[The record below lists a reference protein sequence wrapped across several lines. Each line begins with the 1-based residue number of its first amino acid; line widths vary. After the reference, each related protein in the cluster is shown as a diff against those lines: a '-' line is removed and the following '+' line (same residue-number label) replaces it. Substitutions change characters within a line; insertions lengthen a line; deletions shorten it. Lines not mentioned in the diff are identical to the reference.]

1 MNKSQLLRNLAR
13 KAGLCDKWFSE
24 WSDNESDDALLERY
38 IKGIDFCILHD
49 YPSLPIIRSTF
60 DEDTLRRHNIYLDAK
75 SVTVNSP
82 QPVSV
87 FLGTSKANIAAS
99 AYSVSDIYVR
109 HNSAVHIHA
118 RDHAIVSVTVYD
130 QAKVVATIEGQA
142 KVHIYNRSDR
152 TTIVAQTGITVR
164 Q

>member
-24 WSDNESDDALLERY
+24 WSDNESDDALLDRY

-49 YPSLPIIRSTF
+49 YPSIPIIRSTF
-60 DEDTLRRHNIYLDAK
+60 DDETLSRHNIFLDAK

-87 FLGTSKANIAAS
+87 FLGSSKANVTAS
-99 AYSVSDIYVR
+99 AFSVSDIYVR
-109 HNSAVHIHA
+109 HNSKLRIHA
-118 RDHAIVSVTVYD
+118 RDHAIVAITVYD
-130 QAKVVATIEGQA
+130 NAEIVATSEGQA
-142 KVHIYNRSDR
+142 KVFIYNRSNKS
-152 TTIVAQTGITVR
+152 TIVAQKDMVIR
-164 Q
+164 

>member
-87 FLGTSKANIAAS
+87 FLGASKANVMAS

-109 HNSAVHIHA
+109 HNSKLRIHA
-118 RDHAIVSVTVYD
+118 RDHAIVAVTVYD
-130 QAKVVATIEGQA
+130 NSEIVVTYEGQA
-142 KVHIYNRSDR
+142 KVFIYNKSKMS
-152 TTIVAQTGITVR
+152 TIVAQKGISIK
-164 Q
+164 